1 MNPLDR
7 PKIYTGMSPT
17 VDRVEQTLEH
27 LTGRPADPHEVSRLM
42 QDLRVKQGD
51 YAPGGEVGIPGSNR
65 PIR

>member
-1 MNPLDR
+1 MNPIQR
-7 PKIYTGMSPT
+7 PMIHTGMSPT

-27 LTGRPADPHEVSRLM
+27 LTGRSADPREVSKLM
-42 QDLRVKQGD
+42 QDLRVRQGD